1 MISKKRILIC
11 DDDVAIVEMLELV
24 LDMTGAEILT
34 ETNSLMLY
42 DRLILEKP
50 DLLIMDLWMPAISG
64 DELLKKIRTSDSMK
78 SLPVMI
84 ISASTDGKEVA
95 MKAGADRFIAKP
107 FDIDNLIS
115 SVNTMQVAS

>member
-1 MISKKRILIC
+1 MIKRKRILIC

-42 DRLILEKP
+42 DRLMLEKP

-64 DELLKKIRTSDSMK
+64 DELLKKIRVTDSMK

-84 ISASTDGKEVA
+84 ISASTDGREIA

-107 FDIDNLIS
+107 FDIDNFIN
-115 SVNTMQVAS
+115 SVNTMRVAS

>member
-1 MISKKRILIC
+1 MIIKKRILIC

-50 DLLIMDLWMPAISG
+50 DLLIMDLWMPVISG
-64 DELLKKIRTSDSMK
+64 DELLKKIRVTESIK
-78 SLPVMI
+78 FLPVMI
-84 ISASTDGKEVA
+84 ISASTDGKEIA
-95 MKAGADRFIAKP
+95 MKAGADRFMAKP
-107 FDIDNLIS
+107 FDIDNLID
-115 SVNTMQVAS
+115 SVNNMRVAS